1 MKKKRKECP
10 YFIMVVQTSLI
21 FACVYLIT
29 GNAIITKTDT
39 TENMEVVHGI
49 SEEITPITISGNQTV
64 SVSQNAS
71 GSGGDV
77 SGNGRDVSGNGS
89 WDVSGNAA
97 GQDIPWDESG
107 KKADVSYLDDV
118 LFIGDSRTCTLQQY
132 AGWDN
137 AAFYV
142 KNGLTIWNVFE
153 ARIAE
158 CEGELVTVEEAL
170 SKEKFGKIYIMLGI
184 NELGRGTPDTFAEEF
199 AKVVKRLKELQP
211 DAVIVM
217 EAIMHVTE
225 TKDAEETYINN
236 AEIDARNEKLK
247 ELAEAEGAYWLD
259 VNPVT
264 DEKEKG
270 SLVEEYSF
278 DGVHLKVKYI
288 DVWKD
293 FILSNPFPGVYM
305 GQAPQE
311 SNTPSVKDPPAENPG
326 ISPENP

>member
-21 FACVYLIT
+21 FACVHLIV
-29 GNAIITKTDT
+29 GNAGLIKTDNA
-39 TENMEVVHGI
+39 ESIEVVHGV
-49 SEEITPITISGNQTV
+49 SEEITPVTVSSNQTASVSGNMPENKNDV
-64 SVSQNAS
+64 SGNA
-71 GSGGDV
+71 GDV
-77 SGNGRDVSGNGS
+77 SGNGQRDVSGNG
-89 WDVSGNAA
+89 VFKE
-97 GQDIPWDESG
+97 IPWDESG

-118 LFIGDSRTCTLQQY
+118 LFIGDSRTSTLQQY

-137 AAFYV
+137 ATFYV
-142 KNGLTIWNVFE
+142 KNGLTIWNVLE
-153 ARIAE
+153 AKIAE

-170 SKEKFGKIYIMLGI
+170 QKEKFGKIYIMLGI

-199 AKVVKRLKELQP
+199 GRVLKRIKELQP

-236 AEIDARNEKLK
+236 TEINARNEKLK
-247 ELAEAEGAYWLD
+247 ELADSEGVYWLD

-264 DEKEKG
+264 DDGEKG
-270 SLVEEYSF
+270 CLVEEYSF

-288 DVWKD
+288 DIWKD
-293 FILSNPFPGVYM
+293 FILENPFPAVY
-305 GQAPQE
+305 
-311 SNTPSVKDPPAENPG
+311 
-326 ISPENP
+326 

>member
-21 FACVYLIT
+21 FACVHLIV
-29 GNAIITKTDT
+29 GNAGLIKTDNA
-39 TENMEVVHGI
+39 ESSEVVHGV
-49 SEEITPITISGNQTV
+49 SEEITPITVSSNQTATVSGNMPGNKNDV
-64 SVSQNAS
+64 SGNA
-71 GSGGDV
+71 GDV
-77 SGNGRDVSGNGS
+77 SGNGQKDVSGNG
-89 WDVSGNAA
+89 VPKE
-97 GQDIPWDESG
+97 IPWDESG

-118 LFIGDSRTCTLQQY
+118 LFIGDSRTSTLQQY

-137 AAFYV
+137 ATFYV
-142 KNGLTIWNVFE
+142 KNGLTIWNVLE
-153 ARIAE
+153 AKIAE

-170 SKEKFGKIYIMLGI
+170 QKEKFGKIYIMLGI

-199 AKVVKRLKELQP
+199 RRVVKRIQELQP

-236 AEIDARNEKLK
+236 AEINARNEKLK
-247 ELAEAEGAYWLD
+247 ELADSEGVYWLD

-264 DEKEKG
+264 DDGEKG
-270 SLVEEYSF
+270 CLVEEYSF

-288 DVWKD
+288 DIWKD
-293 FILSNPFPGVYM
+293 FILENPFPAVY
-305 GQAPQE
+305 
-311 SNTPSVKDPPAENPG
+311 
-326 ISPENP
+326 

>member
-21 FACVYLIT
+21 FACVHLII
-29 GNAIITKTDT
+29 GNAGVIKTDNA
-39 TENMEVVHGI
+39 ESIEVVHGI
-49 SEEITPITISGNQTV
+49 SEEITPITVSGDQTASVSGNMPENKKDV
-64 SVSQNAS
+64 SGNT
-71 GSGGDV
+71 GDV
-77 SGNGRDVSGNGS
+77 SGNGHRDISGNG
-89 WDVSGNAA
+89 VPKE
-97 GQDIPWDESG
+97 IPWDESG

-118 LFIGDSRTCTLQQY
+118 LFIGDSRTSTLQQY

-142 KNGLTIWNVFE
+142 KNGLTIWNVLE
-153 ARIAE
+153 AKIAE

-170 SKEKFGKIYIMLGI
+170 QKEKFGKIYIMLGI

-199 AKVVKRLKELQP
+199 GRVVRRIKELQP

-236 AEIDARNEKLK
+236 AEINARNEKLK
-247 ELAEAEGAYWLD
+247 ELADSEGVYWLD

-264 DEKEKG
+264 DEGEKG

-293 FILSNPFPGVYM
+293 FILENPFPTVY
-305 GQAPQE
+305 
-311 SNTPSVKDPPAENPG
+311 
-326 ISPENP
+326 

>member
-1 MKKKRKECP
+1 
-10 YFIMVVQTSLI
+10 MVVQTSLI
-21 FACVYLIT
+21 FACVSLIT

-39 TENMEVVHGI
+39 TESMETVHGI
-49 SEEITPITISGNQTV
+49 SEEITPVTISGNQTA
-64 SVSQNAS
+64 SVSQNQTGGAGDVS
-71 GSGGDV
+71 GNAGDV
-77 SGNGRDVSGNGS
+77 SGNGQRDISGN
-89 WDVSGNAA
+89 DAA
-97 GQDIPWDESG
+97 QDIPWDESG
-107 KKADVSYLDDV
+107 KKADISYLDDV

-153 ARIAE
+153 AKIAE
-158 CEGELVTVEEAL
+158 CGGEPVTVEEAL

-199 AKVVKRLKELQP
+199 GNVIRRIKELQP

-225 TKDAEETYINN
+225 TKDAEGTYINN
-236 AEIDARNEKLK
+236 TEIDARNVKLK
-247 ELAEAEGAYWLD
+247 ELAEAEGVYWLD

-270 SLVEEYSF
+270 SLVEDYSF

-293 FILSNPFPGVYM
+293 FILGNPFPGVYM
-305 GQAPQE
+305 QHETTG
-311 SNTPSVKDPPAENPG
+311 TGTPPAENLPE
-326 ISPENP
+326 ENP

>member
-236 AEIDARNEKLK
+236 AEIDARNEK
-247 ELAEAEGAYWLD
+247 
-259 VNPVT
+259 
-264 DEKEKG
+264 
-270 SLVEEYSF
+270 
-278 DGVHLKVKYI
+278 
-288 DVWKD
+288 
-293 FILSNPFPGVYM
+293 
-305 GQAPQE
+305 
-311 SNTPSVKDPPAENPG
+311 
-326 ISPENP
+326 

>member
-21 FACVYLIT
+21 FACVHLIV
-29 GNAIITKTDT
+29 GNAGLIKTDNA
-39 TENMEVVHGI
+39 ESIEVVHGV
-49 SEEITPITISGNQTV
+49 SEEITPITVSSNQTATVSGNMPGNKNDV
-64 SVSQNAS
+64 SGNA
-71 GSGGDV
+71 GDV
-77 SGNGRDVSGNGS
+77 SGNGQKDVSGNG
-89 WDVSGNAA
+89 VPKE
-97 GQDIPWDESG
+97 IPWDESG

-118 LFIGDSRTCTLQQY
+118 LFIGDSRTSTLQQY

-137 AAFYV
+137 ATFYV
-142 KNGLTIWNVFE
+142 KNGLTIWNVLE
-153 ARIAE
+153 AKIAE

-170 SKEKFGKIYIMLGI
+170 QKEKFGKIYIMLGI

-199 AKVVKRLKELQP
+199 RRVVKRIQELQP

-236 AEIDARNEKLK
+236 AEINARNEKLK
-247 ELAEAEGAYWLD
+247 ELADSEGVYWLD

-264 DEKEKG
+264 DDGEKG
-270 SLVEEYSF
+270 CLVEEYSF

-288 DVWKD
+288 DIWKD
-293 FILSNPFPGVYM
+293 FILENPFPAVY
-305 GQAPQE
+305 
-311 SNTPSVKDPPAENPG
+311 
-326 ISPENP
+326 

>member
-21 FACVYLIT
+21 FACISLIT

-39 TENMEVVHGI
+39 AESMEVVHGI
-49 SEEITPITISGNQTV
+49 SEEITPATISGNGTV
-64 SVSQNAS
+64 SVSQNAA
-71 GSGGDV
+71 GKGGDV
-77 SGNGRDVSGNGS
+77 SGNNVSGNDVSGNDRDVSGN
-89 WDVSGNAA
+89 AYE
-97 GQDIPWDESG
+97 DIPWDESG
-107 KKADVSYLDDV
+107 QKADVSYLDDT

-153 ARIAE
+153 EKIAE

-199 AKVVKRLKELQP
+199 AKVIERIKELQP

-236 AEIDARNEKLK
+236 AQIDARNEKLK
-247 ELAEAEGAYWLD
+247 EVAEAQGIYWLD

-264 DEKEKG
+264 DEKDKG

-293 FILSNPFPGVYM
+293 FILENPFPE
-305 GQAPQE
+305 ASIRQE
-311 SNTPSVKDPPAENPG
+311 TPKQNPLHEESRPVENP
-326 ISPENP
+326 